1 MRNKKILVLTA
12 VVLGVIGIVFPAS
25 AAGKQAR
32 AKFKEVAW
40 DFGKIKQGEILTH
53 EFVFTN
59 EGDVP
64 LAIEKVSTSCG
75 CTAALASEE
84 KIGPGKEGRIKA
96 SFDSRGYSGRIVKYV
111 YVESNDADASRREL
125 SLTAEIEVPPQ
136 PRIEL
141 SAYNID
147 LGLSLEGE
155 EASTRVA
162 IKNTGELELS
172 IEIAHPEFKFLV
184 KGKPAAFPLK
194 IAAGKELGLDVRL
207 PSLNKIGALRDYVLI
222 KSNDPVR
229 STLSIYIS
237 RYVITKEALKEL
249 FKKYGK
255 ISKDAS

>member
-12 VVLGVIGIVFPAS
+12 VVLGVIGIILPAS

-59 EGDVP
+59 EGDAP
-64 LAIEKVSTSCG
+64 LVIEKVATSCG

-111 YVESNDADASRREL
+111 YVDSNDADKSRREL
-125 SLTAEIEVPPQ
+125 SLNAEIEVLPQ

-155 EASTRVA
+155 EAATRVA

-172 IEIAHPEFKFLV
+172 IAIAHPEFKFLIN
-184 KGKPAAFPLK
+184 GKPAAFPLK

-207 PSLNKIGALRDYVLI
+207 PSQNKNGALRDYVLI
-222 KSNDPVR
+222 KSNDPIR

-237 RYVITKEALKEL
+237 RYIITQEALREL

-255 ISKDAS
+255 ILEEKR